1 MSSAPYLNTHNIS
14 TSYGSTKLFE
24 NLSFTIHPGE
34 RWGIVG
40 PNGAGKSTLFR
51 LIEGTQNTDSGSIS
65 IRNGLR
71 IAILTQKYQFDAE
84 KTVEEILRESLPSE
98 YDTDL
103 QIKLLEDE
111 IHDHSHLAEKN
122 PNIALDEKWNEKLSI
137 LQDKL
142 IHISGAGTENIIQ
155 SAIKAG
161 KLSEISQNKFV
172 NLSGG
177 QQKRVQIITALL
189 KNPQL
194 ILLDEPTNHLDVQTV
209 DWLEELLLEVVEQGA
224 SLFGFKNKNETS
236 EPIAFAIISHDRALL
251 DTLVN
256 KILEIEAGEAKQY
269 EGNYEAY
276 SQAKLE
282 ANLVEEKTRSKM
294 ANLMRRELAW
304 LRTGAKARTT
314 KQKSRIDR
322 ALALD
327 KNLSAKEQKASLIKN
342 AEISFNAQMTDEQR
356 NNEDTIMPVLR
367 NLGEQELI
375 HLAKVTIKHPAAQ
388 NKDSQ
393 YIFENLN
400 LIVKPKM
407 RIALLGPNGCGKST
421 LMKMIA
427 NSEQPFKGEIKY
439 HDLVQISH
447 FDQQR
452 QKLDYNA
459 TVRTSIAPE
468 GEYVHFG
475 GKYIHIMS
483 YLDRFLF
490 YKFDANR
497 KVSELSGGE
506 QARLLIAK
514 LMLEHGNLL
523 ILDEP
528 TNDLDIPTLQ
538 VLERNLSDFQGGVL
552 FTSHDRYFVQ
562 RVATGLLTYIGEKQ
576 TNNARVGQWLMLPDL
591 DQALN
596 EMEKFKENEIPKKEQ
611 IKNSNEIENESNKA
625 TKKVKLSFKEQ
636 KELENL
642 ETKISKLEEIIPNL
656 TAKLDELYASGKN
669 LSNTNELTK
678 EIAEK
683 QKELDLSY
691 EKWEEL
697 SSKNS

>member
-1 MSSAPYLNTHNIS
+1 MSSAPYLNSYNLS

-40 PNGAGKSTLFR
+40 PNGSGKSTLFR
-51 LIEGTQNTDSGSIS
+51 LIEGTQNSDSGSIS

-71 IAILTQKYQFDAE
+71 IAILTQKYNFNPE
-84 KTVEEILRESLPSE
+84 KTVEEILRESLPNE
-98 YDTDL
+98 YDSDY
-103 QIKLLEDE
+103 QIKIIEDE
-111 IHDHSHLAEKN
+111 IHDHSLLAEKN
-122 PNIALDEKWNEKLSI
+122 PNIAIDDKWNEKLSL

-142 IHISGAGTENIIQ
+142 LDISGAGTENIIQ
-155 SAIKAG
+155 SAIKLG
-161 KLSEISQNKFV
+161 NLTQIYNNQFS

-177 QQKRVQIITALL
+177 QQKRVQITTALL
-189 KNPQL
+189 QNPQL

-209 DWLEELLLEVVEQGA
+209 DWLEELLLEVVEQG
-224 SLFGFKNKNETS
+224 SNLFGFKNKNETS

-256 KILEIEAGEAKQY
+256 KILEIEAGESKQY

-276 SQAKLE
+276 SQAKIE
-282 ANLVEEKTRSKM
+282 ANIVEEKTQAKM
-294 ANLMRRELAW
+294 SNLMRRELAW

-327 KNLSAKEQKASLIKN
+327 KTLSAKEQKASLIKN
-342 AEISFNAQMTDEQR
+342 SEINFNAQMTDEQR
-356 NNEDTIMPVLR
+356 NVDDSIIPVLR

-375 HLAKVTIKHPAAQ
+375 NLKQVVIKHPDTKLGE
-388 NKDSQ
+388 N
-393 YIFENLN
+393 YFIFKNLD
-400 LIVKPKM
+400 LIIKPKM

-421 LMKMIA
+421 LMNLIA
-427 NSEQPFKGEIKY
+427 NREQPTKGEIVY
-439 HDLVQISH
+439 HELVQISH

-452 QKLDYNA
+452 QTLDYNA

-468 GEYVHFG
+468 GEFVHFG

-506 QARLLIAK
+506 QARLLLAK
-514 LMLEHGNLL
+514 LMLEQGNLL

-538 VLERNLSDFQGGVL
+538 VLERNLTEFQGGVI

-562 RVATGLLTYIGEKQ
+562 RVTTGLLTYVGEQKKE
-576 TNNARVGQWLMLPDL
+576 NSNMGQWLMLPDL

-596 EMEKFKENEIPKKEQ
+596 EMDKFKENENLKK
-611 IKNSNEIENESNKA
+611 ISSKPSIESVQNVPNK
-625 TKKVKLSFKEQ
+625 KKKLSFKEQ
-636 KELENL
+636 KEIENL
-642 ETKISKLEEIIPNL
+642 EVKISTLESILPEL
-656 TAKLDELYASGKN
+656 TSKLDKAYASSKKHEDIN
-669 LSNTNELTK
+669 LLTK
-678 EIAEK
+678 EISDK
-683 QKELDLSY
+683 QKQLESY
-691 EKWEEL
+691 YEQWDKL
-697 SSKNS
+697 SSKDS